1 MVRSLDGRL
10 SRWPLTATLSS
21 ALSIVALSSTAL
33 FVSAAADA
41 ATVTKKVFVNFS
53 GSLSGTTYTLGPG
66 EIDVTGTFQSN
77 GSATVA
83 GGVGDVPG
91 NVSDASG
98 FYFVGT
104 SLGNLQT
111 QNWITEGLLSL
122 DVPISQQPTT
132 TNWNHFLDVQGDT
145 FFRMNGQSLPKITQ
159 FGYWDG
165 SDEPT
170 GTTPNLPANQYAHV
184 ALVWDAANTRLEA
197 FIDGVSQGA
206 ADGNAFDVSSQ
217 NIGYGFFSRFLNRA
231 IDGKYDAV
239 AFSTYTGTFNAAS
252 DFQLSGVPEPGAAAL
267 ALVALAALSGVRRK

>member
-1 MVRSLDGRL
+1 M
-10 SRWPLTATLSS
+10 
-21 ALSIVALSSTAL
+21 
-33 FVSAAADA
+33 SAAAEA

-53 GSLSGTTYTLGPG
+53 GSLAGTTYTLGPG
-66 EIDVTGTFQSN
+66 EIDVTGTFQSS

-104 SLGNLQT
+104 TLGSLPS

-122 DVPISQQPTT
+122 DVPASQQPTT

-165 SDEPT
+165 ANEPT
-170 GTTPNLPANQYAHV
+170 GTTPNLTPNQYAHV
-184 ALVWDAANTRLEA
+184 ALVWDAASTRLEA
-197 FIDGVSQGA
+197 FINGVSQGT
-206 ADGNAFDVSSQ
+206 ADGNAFEVPSQ
-217 NIGYGFFSRFLNRA
+217 NIGYGFFSRFFNRS
-231 IDGKYDAV
+231 IDGKFDAV

-252 DFQLSGVPEPGAAAL
+252 DFQLAGVPEPGALAL
-267 ALVALAALSGVRRK
+267 AFMALAALTPVRRK